1 MRLQKLKKE
10 SKALSDKIKHA
21 ETKEAAAAD
30 LDNLKN
36 LLQIKRADSIETG
49 QTFSQFKFFIG

>member
-1 MRLQKLKKE
+1 MRLQKIEKRI
-10 SKALSDKIKHA
+10 KALSDKIQHA

-36 LLQIKRADSIETG
+36 LLQ
-49 QTFSQFKFFIG
+49 